1 MRQALIPLLG
11 LVLAVAL
18 AAPALGLGG
27 DGDGRKVLD
36 AKVLGAVSEPY
47 TGPANAIRSVS
58 GGGLP

>member
-27 DGDGRKVLD
+27 GDGRKVLD